1 MTDLLLTYYGDD
13 LTGSTDSMEALV
25 LGGVPTVLFLEPP
38 SKSQLESYP
47 DVRAVGL
54 AGISRTMTPAEMDKI
69 LPSEFKTLKEFGAP
83 LLHYKV
89 CSTSDSS
96 PEIGSIGRAID
107 IGIQVFDHAP
117 VFVALGAPKLRRY
130 VVFGNHFATAG
141 DVTFR
146 LDRHPTMSV
155 HPITPMNESDLRLH
169 LSKQTRRAIDLIDVR
184 HLAESQDAIDARI
197 GRIVDHG
204 IDAIILDTL
213 DDTQL
218 LKVGQILWNQGM
230 QKPVFTVG
238 SSGVEFAL
246 TAYWQ
251 TTNVV
256 EPPQALTHPG
266 AVEQIVAISGSAAP
280 MTASQIERAIES
292 GFQGIRLNSVNLIDP
307 QTAESERQR
316 AVKETLEGLQDG
328 HSVILYSAFGP
339 DDPIIARTREQMKTL
354 GLPAQSVGHYLGAQQ
369 GMILKD
375 IVLQTGLRRVA
386 VAGGDTAGNVLKQLG
401 IYVLE
406 FLVPLGT
413 ATPLCRARSHINEFD
428 GLEIALKGGQLGE
441 VDFFGNVIQGAQRSD
456 INLNG

>member
-25 LGGVPTVLFLEPP
+25 LGGVPTVLFLETP

-69 LPSEFKTLKEFGAP
+69 LPSEFKTLKDFGAP

-89 CSTSDSS
+89 CSTFDSS
-96 PEIGSIGRAID
+96 PEIGSVGRAID
-107 IGIQVFDHAP
+107 IGMQVFDHAP

-141 DVTFR
+141 DVTYR
-146 LDRHPTMSV
+146 LDRHPTMKV

-184 HLAESQDAIDARI
+184 HLAESQDVIDARI
-197 GRIVDHG
+197 CRIEGHG

-213 DDTQL
+213 DDSQL

-230 QKPVFTVG
+230 KKSAFTVG

-251 TTNVV
+251 TTNIV
-256 EPPQALTHPG
+256 EPLQALTPPG
-266 AVEQIVAISGSAAP
+266 SVKQIIAISGSAAP
-280 MTASQIERAIES
+280 MTALQIERAIES
-292 GFQGIRLNSVNLIDP
+292 GFQGIRLNSVKLIDP
-307 QTAESERQR
+307 TNAKSEQQR
-316 AVKETLEGLQDG
+316 AVKETLKGLQDER
-328 HSVILYSAFGP
+328 SVILYSAFGP
-339 DDPIIARTREQMKTL
+339 DDQVIVKTRKRMKTL
-354 GLPAQSVGHYLGAQQ
+354 GIPPQRLGHYLGAQQ
-369 GMILKD
+369 GKILKD

-386 VAGGDTAGNVLKQLG
+386 IAGGDTAGNVLKQLG

-413 ATPLCRARSHINEFD
+413 ATPLCRARSHLNEFD

-441 VDFFGNVIQGAQRSD
+441 LDFFGNVLQGTQRSG
-456 INLNG
+456 INLSG